1 MEQPVLIDIQNVS
14 KRYSRSLKLSLWYGI
29 RDVLKEFSGQSQSS
43 GVLRPGEF
51 WALRD
56 ISFQVRRGESVGLI
70 GHNGAGKTTLL
81 KLINGLI
88 KPNGG
93 RIAVTGS
100 VRALIA
106 LGTGFNPVLSGREN
120 IWIASAVLGYSDEE
134 TRQRFDEI
142 VAFSEIGEFIN
153 SPVQSYSS
161 GMLARLGFAVA
172 IHTQPDILL
181 VDEVLAVGDLNFAIK
196 CYRKISEFREQGGS
210 IIFVSHNPYAI
221 RTNCDR
227 AVWVENGVIEQVGSA
242 NEVCDAYELYVA
254 RKDTQAGEQRHV
266 DDAVEVLGLTYPQVI
281 NSSDEFV
288 VEIKLHTKRLLE
300 SPLLVVSISNISGQI
315 LLSNVSSIAGVAL
328 SIPVGVSV
336 IRLRYPN
343 LPLVRGLFSL
353 NLVVAE
359 KSINNQLAALINC
372 YKFEIRTD
380 PEDHGVGMFKL
391 QPEWECLHAT
401 SS

>member
-1 MEQPVLIDIQNVS
+1 MEQAVLIDIKEVS
-14 KRYSRSLKLSLWYGI
+14 KRYSRSLKRSLWYGVQ
-29 RDVLKEFSGQSQSS
+29 DVLKEFTGQSQASS
-43 GVLRPGEF
+43 GLRTGEF

-56 ISFQVRRGESVGLI
+56 VTFQVRRGESVGLI

-88 KPNGG
+88 KPNWGQ
-93 RIAVTGS
+93 IAVTGS

-120 IWIASAVLGYSDEE
+120 ILIASAVLGYSDKE
-134 TRQRFDEI
+134 THQHFDEI

-153 SPVQSYSS
+153 APVQSYSS

-210 IIFVSHNPYAI
+210 IMLVSHNPYAI

-227 AVWVENGVIEQVGSA
+227 AVWIEGGAIQQIGPSG
-242 NEVCDAYELYVA
+242 EVCDAYELFVA
-254 RKDTQAGEQRHV
+254 RKDTLGGEQRHV
-266 DDAVEVLGLTYPQVI
+266 DSTMEVLGLTYPQVI
-281 NSSDEFV
+281 GSGDEFI
-288 VEIKLHTKRLLE
+288 VEINLRSTRPLE
-300 SPLLVVSISNISGQI
+300 NPIVAVSISNVSGQT
-315 LLSNVSSIAGVAL
+315 LLSNISSTDGAAL
-328 SIPVGVSV
+328 SIPAGVSAF
-336 IRLRYPN
+336 RLRYPS
-343 LPLVRGLFSL
+343 LPLARGLFSL

-359 KSINNQLAALINC
+359 KSINNQLAALVNC
-372 YKFEIRTD
+372 YKFEVRADAQNYGAGI
-380 PEDHGVGMFKL
+380 FKL
-391 QPEWECLHAT
+391 EPEWE
-401 SS
+401 